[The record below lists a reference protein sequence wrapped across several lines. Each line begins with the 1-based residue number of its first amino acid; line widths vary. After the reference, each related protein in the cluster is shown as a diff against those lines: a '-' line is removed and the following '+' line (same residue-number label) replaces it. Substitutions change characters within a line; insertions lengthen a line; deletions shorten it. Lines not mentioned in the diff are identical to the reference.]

1 MTRRELKKHS
11 KELIRPN
18 MAILAFITL
27 LFILCNYFVN
37 DTENLL
43 TSICFMILL
52 SFVNIMMANATLQIS
67 KGMNPDFKSIT
78 NDFVIPALKQI
89 VADLIIYAIA
99 IALSFII
106 SFIFMLNVANN
117 VSLLNNQNYML
128 IIIYLSFGI
137 TILTSIL
144 SIFFTFVPFIA
155 LEEPEL
161 GVFATIKK
169 SFKML
174 KGHFWQLITLNLSFF
189 WWLVLSV
196 CTLGLALFYVYPYI
210 SQAKALF
217 YKQIKNGQLI

>member
-128 IIIYLSFGI
+128 III
-137 TILTSIL
+137 
-144 SIFFTFVPFIA
+144 
-155 LEEPEL
+155 
-161 GVFATIKK
+161 
-169 SFKML
+169 
-174 KGHFWQLITLNLSFF
+174 
-189 WWLVLSV
+189 LV
-196 CTLGLALFYVYPYI
+196 
-210 SQAKALF
+210 
-217 YKQIKNGQLI
+217 